1 VGPWPER
8 SRHSVRSCTTHRIG
22 DVWTCSTA
30 GESLSF
36 LPPGRVG
43 GGVCDLPEFTTGEG
57 VSSNSAAW
65 SSAICSASRT
75 HVRLKSLCYDLC
87 VIWLGWHRSRILSV
101 PVLAPDM
108 VVIRLGNAFGTRLK
122 ETGGGLVFELIES
135 WAFEA
140 VFIPRNRDC
149 YGSEGSMNTG

>member
-1 VGPWPER
+1 
-8 SRHSVRSCTTHRIG
+8 
-22 DVWTCSTA
+22 
-30 GESLSF
+30 
-36 LPPGRVG
+36 
-43 GGVCDLPEFTTGEG
+43 VCDL
-57 VSSNSAAW
+57 ARL
-65 SSAICSASRT
+65 ASVQDT
-75 HVRLKSLCYDLC
+75 FGPS
-87 VIWLGWHRSRILSV
+87 
-101 PVLAPDM
+101 PAPDM